1 MKQNRKLTN
10 DKNYRMIKLEL
21 TKIGNSNSNLIL

>member
-1 MKQNRKLTN
+1 MKQNKKLNN

-21 TKIGNSNSNLIL
+21 TKNGKSSNNLVF